1 MVLKAH
7 ELRGKSRQEL
17 EQQLQALKT
26 ELQQL
31 RVLQVSGGGAGKLG
45 KIKEVR
51 KSIARVLTVMS
62 QARRKA
68 LREEY
73 MNKKFKPLD
82 LRPKLTRAMRR
93 KLSKTDAAR
102 KTLRQQK
109 REQNFP
115 KRRFAILPVPR
126 DSLMQ
131 SE

>member
-1 MVLKAH
+1 
-7 ELRGKSRQEL
+7 
-17 EQQLQALKT
+17 
-26 ELQQL
+26 
-31 RVLQVSGGGAGKLG
+31 
-45 KIKEVR
+45 
-51 KSIARVLTVMS
+51 MS

-115 KRRFAILPVPR
+115 KRRIAILPVPR